1 MGRGQST
8 RTKSLSGWIAIVGAT
23 VAIAAAPTPGAAQE
37 LRGTVT
43 DSASAQ
49 PIPGVVLT
57 LLDAN
62 GAVLGRNITNER
74 GDYRIAMSPG
84 MQVAYNLHR

>member
-74 GDYRIAMSPG
+74 GDYRIAMSP
-84 MQVAYNLHR
+84 